1 MGRSAFFRR
10 AIFAASMFAILPGA
24 LRAQESAIE
33 EAGLACPSQS
43 VSALF
48 VESESLL
55 RVDFPGRKN
64 WRNVET
70 GAVLEGRLSLPLYA
84 GEQSVAPAGSAIRVT
99 VNSAEKIRGNLGF
112 WRKTGRAMVRAF
124 NPLETSRPAE
134 YRVELSATEL
144 LLPTGE
150 ALPLDARV
158 LRASSGVMVKPKAKS
173 LDVVLAKKSALLRDG
188 LQVLHLL
195 EFKLPKVFL
204 TRTVLMC

>member
-124 NPLETSRPAE
+124 NPLETIRQYLIDRHERKKDEMVAFARDHAASHAALARC
-134 YRVELSATEL
+134 ATGT
-144 LLPTGE
+144 TGQRIVD
-150 ALPLDARV
+150 AVPSLARTPLT
-158 LRASSGVMVKPKAKS
+158 G
-173 LDVVLAKKSALLRDG
+173 G
-188 LQVLHLL
+188 LG
-195 EFKLPKVFL
+195 
-204 TRTVLMC
+204 